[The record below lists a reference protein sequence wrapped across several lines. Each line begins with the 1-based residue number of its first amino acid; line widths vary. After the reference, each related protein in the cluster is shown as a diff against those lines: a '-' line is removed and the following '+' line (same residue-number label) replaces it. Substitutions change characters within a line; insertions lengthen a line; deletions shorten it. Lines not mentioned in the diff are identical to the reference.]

1 MSTPR
6 ILVLDH
12 RDSFVFL
19 LVEQFRR
26 LGAEA
31 RVLRT
36 SISLQDLEA
45 ELSTHDPDL
54 VLLSPGPGHPK
65 DSGVMLP
72 FLETR
77 PDRPILGVC
86 LGHQAMALAAGGE
99 VGHAPSP
106 VHGKSSQLVH
116 EGDPLFAGTPRQ
128 FPVARYH
135 SLTITKAPAELEV
148 IARCADEPE
157 VIFAVRHRT
166 LPHLGL
172 QFHPESVLSPQGAPL
187 VRTILDQATT
197 IRAAQRKGA
206 AHP

>member
-19 LVEQFRR
+19 LVEQYRR

-77 PDRPILGVC
+77 PDRPVLGVC

-116 EGDPLFAGTPRQ
+116 EGDPPFAGTPPQ
-128 FPVARYH
+128 FPVARYY
-135 SLTITKAPAELEV
+135 SLTITKAPASPQATPLSYHEPD
-148 IARCADEPE
+148 IARA
-157 VIFAVRHRT
+157 RS
-166 LPHLGL
+166 PH
-172 QFHPESVLSPQGAPL
+172 
-187 VRTILDQATT
+187 T
-197 IRAAQRKGA
+197 
-206 AHP
+206 